1 MIEMIKLLRTLI
13 LNVIAD
19 VIADKIVKLKKR
31 VKK

>member
-1 MIEMIKLLRTLI
+1 MIEFIKLIGTLI

-19 VIADKIVKLKKR
+19 VIADKIIELKKR